1 MSSSRKALN
10 SETSRRPF
18 SVTSLTAGDSAST
31 ALPIS
36 SETGLGLRLHAA
48 FVFSI
53 TQISFPL
60 NFSRPYPK
68 IPRLEGS
75 RASRYQAVTRNDLS
89 TRKRVN
95 SELVRCANS
104 SVADLEKG
112 GIDCRAGK

>member
-53 TQISFPL
+53 TQISFPIKL
-60 NFSRPYPK
+60 FTALPQNTSF
-68 IPRLEGS
+68 
-75 RASRYQAVTRNDLS
+75 
-89 TRKRVN
+89 
-95 SELVRCANS
+95 
-104 SVADLEKG
+104 G
-112 GIDCRAGK
+112 GIPSIALLSGVMQRYLDTVAGHLIVYHVCYL